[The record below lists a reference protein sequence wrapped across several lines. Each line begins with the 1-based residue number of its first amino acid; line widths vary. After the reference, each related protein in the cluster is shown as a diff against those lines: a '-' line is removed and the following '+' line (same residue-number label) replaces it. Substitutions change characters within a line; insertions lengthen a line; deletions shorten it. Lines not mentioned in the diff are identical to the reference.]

1 MSRLPNYTYEGDDPD
16 GYRTMPQTIAFLE
29 RYAEVIAAPIQ
40 THTAVTSVR
49 RSDAGYAVAT
59 TRGDWQCQAVVL
71 ATGACNIAS
80 TPAFA
85 TAVPAT
91 VCTLTSMQYRNP
103 SQIEE
108 GGVLVVGASATGIQI
123 ADEIHR
129 SGRPVTLSVGEHV
142 RAPRVYRGRDIQWWM
157 DAAGI
162 FDERYD
168 DIENLMRA
176 RSLPSMQLVGSDDRR
191 TVDLNALTD
200 IGVKLVGRL
209 AGVKD
214 GKAQFS
220 GSLPNMCTLSDLKMN
235 RLLDTIDAWAATNGL
250 DTESEPP
257 HRFEP
262 TRVGTSPPLAL
273 DLQNGEFR
281 TIIWATGYRPDY
293 SWLDVPVFDY
303 RGRIRHDGGIVASPG
318 MYLIGIPVLRC
329 RRSSFIDGAGND
341 ARYLSAHLVSYL
353 RG

>member
-1 MSRLPNYTYEGDDPD
+1 
-16 GYRTMPQTIAFLE
+16 
-29 RYAEVIAAPIQ
+29 
-40 THTAVTSVR
+40 
-49 RSDAGYAVAT
+49 
-59 TRGDWQCQAVVL
+59 
-71 ATGACNIAS
+71 
-80 TPAFA
+80 
-85 TAVPAT
+85 
-91 VCTLTSMQYRNP
+91 
-103 SQIEE
+103 
-108 GGVLVVGASATGIQI
+108 
-123 ADEIHR
+123 
-129 SGRPVTLSVGEHV
+129 
-142 RAPRVYRGRDIQWWM
+142 
-157 DAAGI
+157 
-162 FDERYD
+162 
-168 DIENLMRA
+168 
-176 RSLPSMQLVGSDDRR
+176 
-191 TVDLNALTD
+191 
-200 IGVKLVGRL
+200 VKLVGRL

-303 RGRIRHDGGIVASPG
+303 RGHIRHDGGVVASPG

-341 ARYLSAHLVSYL
+341 AHYLSAHLASFL
-353 RG
+353 DK